1 MSKETLAKPASKAPT
16 ESQVWKANSGMLALP
31 TVLLAAFALVGQVLV
46 AIAHAKGWLGGL
58 PTFALATL
66 FAYLAFTPLHEASHG
81 NIAGRTGARRLE
93 TLVGWLSGLQLGAP
107 MPAFKVLHLR
117 HHGQTNHETNDP
129 DMWVVASGRSKF
141 VRALTLTLRC
151 FTLLPHYYLHFFIG
165 AASKTRGARE
175 QRTVVVGS
183 VLVLLSAIGV
193 LIFAGFGLTLLFA
206 WAVPAMFATAIL
218 GLLFDWLPHRPH
230 TSRERYKDT
239 RAIDAPLGIPLLGQH
254 LHLIHHLYPRVPFYR
269 YRVVFDELRPLLAE
283 KGALI
288 ERPFRAKNRSYAE
301 EAAL

>member
-1 MSKETLAKPASKAPT
+1 MSGSKNTGSKNT

-31 TVLLAAFALVGQVLV
+31 TVLLSAFALLGHIAV
-46 AIAHAKGWLGGL
+46 AIAHAKGWLGAL
-58 PTFALATL
+58 PTITLATL
-66 FAYLAFTPLHEASHG
+66 FAYIAFTPLHEASHG
-81 NIAGRTGARRLE
+81 NIAGRSGARRLE
-93 TLVGWLSGLQLGAP
+93 TLVGWISGLQLAAP

-117 HHGQTNHETNDP
+117 HHGQTNHATNDP
-129 DMWVVASGRSKF
+129 DMWVVATGRSSA

-175 QRTVVVGS
+175 QRRVVIGAVVVLAFA
-183 VLVLLSAIGV
+183 VGV
-193 LIFAGFGLTLLFA
+193 LAFAGFGLTLLFA
-206 WAVPAMFATAIL
+206 WVVPAIFATAIL

-239 RAIDAPLGIPLLGQH
+239 RAIDAPLGIPMLGQH

-269 YRVVFDELRPLLAE
+269 YRVVFDALRPTLVE
-283 KGALI
+283 KGAPI
-288 ERPFRAKNRSYAE
+288 SVPFGGGELAVNHTAPE
-301 EAAL
+301 L

>member
-1 MSKETLAKPASKAPT
+1 MSAATSHAATSQKT

-31 TVLLAAFALVGQVLV
+31 TVLLSAFALVGHV
-46 AIAHAKGWLGGL
+46 AIAVAHAKGWLGAL
-58 PTFALATL
+58 PTLGLATL

-81 NIAGRTGARRLE
+81 NIAGRTGARRFE
-93 TLVGWLSGLQLGAP
+93 TLVGWISGLQLGAP

-117 HHGQTNHETNDP
+117 HHGQTNHATNDP
-129 DMWVVASGRSKF
+129 DMWVVASGRSKV

-175 QRTVVVGS
+175 QRVPVVTAV
-183 VLVLLSAIGV
+183 VILALLIGV
-193 LIFAGFGLTLLFA
+193 LTFFGFGATLLFA
-206 WAVPAMFATAIL
+206 WVLPAIAATALL

-239 RAIDAPLGIPLLGQH
+239 RAIDAPLGIPMLGQH

-269 YRVVFDELRPLLAE
+269 YRVVFDTLRPTLVA
-283 KGALI
+283 KGAPI
-288 ERPFRAKNRSYAE
+288 TTMWEQSHPMSE
-301 EAAL
+301 SSS